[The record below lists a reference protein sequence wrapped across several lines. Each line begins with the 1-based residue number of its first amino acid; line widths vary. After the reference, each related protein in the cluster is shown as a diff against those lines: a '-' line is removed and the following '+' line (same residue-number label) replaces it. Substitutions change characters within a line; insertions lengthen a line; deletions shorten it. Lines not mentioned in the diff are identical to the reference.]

1 VYQLVFL
8 EKKKNKS
15 RVAGG
20 ETSLLFWKGEGGG
33 WPSFVLV
40 ILISSSLSLPLLY
53 AI

>member
-20 ETSLLFWKGEGGG
+20 EALFSFGKERGGDGPVLFWL
-33 WPSFVLV
+33 F
-40 ILISSSLSLPLLY
+40 
-53 AI
+53 

>member
-1 VYQLVFL
+1 MCISLCSWT
-8 EKKKNKS
+8 KKKNKS

-20 ETSLLFWKGEGGG
+20 EALFSFGKERGG